1 MIEYFLTHE
10 IEEKFKYFNKKN
22 CMNCKTKIIDNF
34 LNIDDFNIINNIKL
48 DVVRNNKINV
58 YPNTIDKKNI
68 IQKSCFSENIIQLI
82 HKKYHKKV
90 FEILEKLNLKKSKL
104 YDYTDLTI
112 IKTGKNYK
120 FPVHDDTPNKLLS
133 GVIYLEPRINAGTM
147 FYRNKKGS
155 NKETISWKKNRAVFF
170 SRKEKE
176 TWHSYEG
183 DGKSDR
189 IVLVYNLMTN
199 RIKDVYK
206 IEEKNYLLGNLRQKI
221 NPYVY
226 HYFDTTI

>member
-1 MIEYFLTHE
+1 
-10 IEEKFKYFNKKN
+10 
-22 CMNCKTKIIDNF
+22 MNCKTKIIDNF

-58 YPNTIDKKNI
+58 YHNTIDKKNI
-68 IQKSCFSENIIQLI
+68 IQKSCISENIIKLI

-133 GVIYLEPRINAGTM
+133 GVIYLDPKINTGTI

-170 SRKEKE
+170 SRKERE